1 MKKTDST
8 YKDWIVVY
16 TKSRAERKVYD
27 RLIEAGF
34 DCYLPLRKEVRIYS
48 DRKKKVETP
57 LINSVLFV
65 KNNFKSN
72 IPILKT
78 EGVVRIL
85 NYLRKP
91 ALVKEAEINILKN
104 IIDNKFE
111 LDFFNQEDYESGDI
125 VEIISGPFKGLFAE
139 TISYK
144 GKFRLI
150 IEIESLSS
158 KFIAHIPISNIIKR
172 ENKAS

>member
-1 MKKTDST
+1 MEKTDST

-16 TKSRAERKVYD
+16 TKSRAERKVFE
-27 RLIEAGF
+27 RLVEEGF
-34 DCYLPLRKEVRIYS
+34 TCYLPLKKEIRIYS

-57 LINSVLFV
+57 LINSVVFV
-65 KNNFKSN
+65 QNDFKSN
-72 IPILKT
+72 LAILKT
-78 EGVVRIL
+78 IGVVRIL
-85 NYLRKP
+85 NHLGKP

-111 LDFFNQEDYESGDI
+111 LDFFNQDNYESGDA
-125 VEIISGPFKGLFAE
+125 VEIIRGPFKGLFAE
-139 TISYK
+139 AITYK

-150 IEIESLSS
+150 IEIETLNN

-172 ENKAS
+172 KNKAS